1 MIVVSARR
9 ARACRP
15 TSRVRIAFVAL
26 ALRSLWLVAPAAA
39 QTSPATISW
48 NRALDQPPAWYA
60 SAEAVRIADNVL
72 LYQHENGG
80 WEKNIDMARVLA
92 DSDRARVGKTDSQG
106 GTTIDNGATYTQ
118 VRYLA
123 RVYEATRHARFR
135 DGMLRGVDF
144 LLAAQYA
151 NGGWPQF
158 FPIRQGYYE
167 HVTFNDGAMIG
178 VIRVLRD
185 VAQGRA
191 PFASVDAA
199 RRTRSAAAIRKGL
212 DVILETQVAVDGKPT
227 AWCAQ
232 YDHTTLRCAKAR
244 AYELPSLSGGESVDV
259 VRYLMDIDK
268 PSPAVVRAVESAVR
282 WFEAVKLTGIAVVQ
296 KNDPAL
302 PRGFDRV
309 VVADP
314 AASPLW
320 ARFYEVGTNR
330 PMFVGRD
337 GIVRDSLAQIE
348 HERRIG
354 YNYLGGWARELLAT
368 EYPAWR
374 RRVGL
379 EAERR

>member
-178 VIRVLRD
+178 VMRLLRD
-185 VAQGRA
+185 VAHGRA
-191 PFASVDAA
+191 PFASVDAV
-199 RRTRSAAAIRKGL
+199 RRRRAAAAIAKGL
-212 DVILETQVAVDGKPT
+212 DVILKTQVEVDGKLT

-259 VRYLMDIDK
+259 VRYLMEIER
-268 PSPAVVRAVESAVR
+268 PTPEIVRAVESAVQ
-282 WFEAVKLTGIAVVQ
+282 WFDAVKLTGIAVVV
-296 KNDPAL
+296 KTDPAL

-309 VVADP
+309 VVADL
-314 AASPLW
+314 AAPPLW
-320 ARFYEVGTNR
+320 ARFYEIGTNE

-337 GIVRDSLAQIE
+337 GIVRASLAEIE

-374 RRVGL
+374 GRVSGEAQRR
-379 EAERR
+379 